1 MEKRISKLKTA
12 LMRTLGLEGIL
23 ISDPV
28 DIYYLSGL
36 HSSNCLLLLLP
47 QARLLFT
54 DSRYT
59 LKAKKVAKDFVVCE
73 QNSDLFQGVHN
84 ALKKYSVRRLAI
96 QDGHLTLQ
104 EYLRLSD
111 GKECSFVPAGDI
123 LREVRSAKEPEELV
137 KIRQAQ
143 QLTDYAFQEL
153 LPFIKEGVTEKAL
166 ALELEFILKRNGAE
180 ALSFDTIMASGENG
194 AMPHAVPSE
203 RKICF
208 GDLITMD
215 FGCVYQGYC
224 SDMTRTVAF
233 GQPSEELV
241 RVYDTVLQAHC
252 RAKEMLCSGID
263 TRTIDAAARDYIAK
277 CGYGE
282 YFGHGLGHGV
292 GLEIHELPVLSYRC
306 NSVLQQGQVVTIEPG
321 IYLPGVGGVRVENMC
336 FITETGYEDITASD
350 KNLIIL

>member
-1 MEKRISKLKTA
+1 
-12 LMRTLGLEGIL
+12 
-23 ISDPV
+23 
-28 DIYYLSGL
+28 
-36 HSSNCLLLLLP
+36 
-47 QARLLFT
+47 
-54 DSRYT
+54 
-59 LKAKKVAKDFVVCE
+59 
-73 QNSDLFQGVHN
+73 
-84 ALKKYSVRRLAI
+84 
-96 QDGHLTLQ
+96 
-104 EYLRLSD
+104 
-111 GKECSFVPAGDI
+111 
-123 LREVRSAKEPEELV
+123 
-137 KIRQAQ
+137 
-143 QLTDYAFQEL
+143 
-153 LPFIKEGVTEKAL
+153 
-166 ALELEFILKRNGAE
+166 
-180 ALSFDTIMASGENG
+180 MASGENG

-203 RKICF
+203 RKICS

-292 GLEIHELPVLSYRC
+292 GLEIHELPVLSYRG